1 LKKTDVIKLIQ
12 ISDCHLGS
20 KENFVSN
27 GINTYDSLMR
37 VLKEVKKNFEPTLLI
52 VTGDISASGT
62 KMSYELFS
70 DMMDKESLPYRWLP
84 GNHDDI
90 NLKKSTIYQKFIRAE
105 EQKNWVVISL
115 ISSSLESDGG
125 FLCKN
130 EIDKL
135 EFLLKKYKER
145 YILLFVHH
153 RPTSINSKWL
163 DKHRIT
169 NNPKLKQILA
179 RYPNVKGIF
188 TGHVH
193 QERTTYWGNLIVY
206 STPSTCYQFVK
217 DIDNFE
223 ISSDGPGYRW
233 INLRSDGVMA
243 TGVNYLES

>member
-1 LKKTDVIKLIQ
+1 
-12 ISDCHLGS
+12 
-20 KENFVSN
+20 
-27 GINTYDSLMR
+27 M
-37 VLKEVKKNFEPTLLI
+37 
-52 VTGDISASGT
+52 
-62 KMSYELFS
+62 
-70 DMMDKESLPYRWLP
+70 
-84 GNHDDI
+84 
-90 NLKKSTIYQKFIRAE
+90 
-105 EQKNWVVISL
+105 
-115 ISSSLESDGG
+115 
-125 FLCKN
+125 
-130 EIDKL
+130 
-135 EFLLKKYKER
+135 
-145 YILLFVHH
+145 FVHH